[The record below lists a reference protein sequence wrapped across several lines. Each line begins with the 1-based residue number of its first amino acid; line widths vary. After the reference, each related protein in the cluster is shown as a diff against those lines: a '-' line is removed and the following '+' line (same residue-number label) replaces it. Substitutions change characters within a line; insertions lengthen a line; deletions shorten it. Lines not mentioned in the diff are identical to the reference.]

1 MCCTP
6 NKKFKIKYNIHRR
19 ITYIPCYKPLNFKTM
34 TIKELKEKIMFL
46 DENMKVGGSGHF
58 GEFLGCLDAE
68 VRTVT
73 KSRMNDEKEVI
84 FSISI
89 EDAGDEPD

>member
-1 MCCTP
+1 
-6 NKKFKIKYNIHRR
+6 
-19 ITYIPCYKPLNFKTM
+19 M
-34 TIKELKEKIMFL
+34 TIKELKEKIALL
-46 DENMKVGGSGHF
+46 DDDMKVGGSGHF
-58 GEFLGCLDAE
+58 GEFLECWDAE

-73 KSRMNDEKEVI
+73 KSRRDIDKEVI

>member
-1 MCCTP
+1 
-6 NKKFKIKYNIHRR
+6 
-19 ITYIPCYKPLNFKTM
+19 M

-46 DENMKVGGSGHF
+46 DDDMKVGGSGHF
-58 GEFLGCLDAE
+58 GEFLECWGAD
-68 VRTVT
+68 T
-73 KSRMNDEKEVI
+73 KIVKKSLIDDEKEVI

>member
-1 MCCTP
+1 MFNKGTNSEFCTSP
-6 NKKFKIKYNIHRR
+6 AIAQN
-19 ITYIPCYKPLNFKTM
+19 TCYKPLNFKTM

-46 DENMKVGGSGHF
+46 DDDMKVGGSGHF
-58 GEFLGCLDAE
+58 GEFLECWDAE

-73 KSRMNDEKEVI
+73 KSRMNNEKEVI

>member
-1 MCCTP
+1 
-6 NKKFKIKYNIHRR
+6 
-19 ITYIPCYKPLNFKTM
+19 M

-46 DENMKVGGSGHF
+46 DDTMEVGGSGHF
-58 GEFLGCLDAE
+58 GEFLECWDAA
-68 VRTVT
+68 VRTVS
-73 KSRMNDEKEVI
+73 KRRFSDEKEVI